1 MIPKYFVCS
10 ASVYFFSTSGSATV
24 SVALKETALKS
35 GIFTGRLLTRLVS
48 TVMPSSYLGDDKD
61 RPIMDVRYGDKLT
74 GVYVDMA
81 PAGERMGG
89 NVVRVASPGVLSINP
104 GAARPG
110 SVLTVTLTDAD
121 LDTNGLVAETYFVLA
136 SSSRVG
142 EGSQNV
148 TLVETARTSGIFT
161 GTLFTRDRVSVGMEG
176 MGFVNVMESDVVTVA
191 YTDMYPT
198 GYVSSASSIV
208 TMSPCGCATISVTP
222 TLIAAGGTVSLRV
235 SDVDKNLNA
244 GAADTTL
251 MRIVNTDRPTQVWHI
266 LVHVLC
272 DSVMFALFIPSQI
285 RCLYILYTTSP
296 FSWCKVQKM
305 KKLVTALI

>member
-1 MIPKYFVCS
+1 MNMFSS
-10 ASVYFFSTSGSATV
+10 AYVYFFSTSGSATV
-24 SVALKETALKS
+24 SVAVKETTLKS
-35 GIFTGRLLTRLVS
+35 GIFTGRLLTRLVPS
-48 TVMPSSYLGDDKD
+48 VTPSSFLGDDKD

-74 GVYVDMA
+74 GVYVDAA

-89 NVVRVASPGVLSINP
+89 NIVRVASPGVLSINP
-104 GAARPG
+104 SAARPG
-110 SVLTVTLTDAD
+110 SVLTVTLTDSD
-121 LDTNGLVAETYFVLA
+121 LDTDGLVAQTYSVLA

-198 GYVSSASSIV
+198 GHVSSASSLV
-208 TMSPCGCATISVTP
+208 TMSPCGCATMSVTP
-222 TLIAAGGTVSLRV
+222 TLIAAGATVSLSV

-244 GAADTTL
+244 GAIDTTY
-251 MRIVNTDRPTQVWHI
+251 MRIVNIDRPTQV
-266 LVHVLC
+266 LMPVFVCMCVYLSFC
-272 DSVMFALFIPSQI
+272 ES
-285 RCLYILYTTSP
+285 
-296 FSWCKVQKM
+296 
-305 KKLVTALI
+305 